1 MYISFFSSNR
11 MLWYFDYYS
20 WFFSVTD
27 RPPARIMDSVSS
39 ADNNNQTQNSTE
51 VCATLLL
58 LIFYWR
64 IVKIAELAFFLSFL
78 CYIWLF
84 WYFVKWRWHYTITQ
98 KAIKIQN
105 SEIDID
111 IPMQYSWW
119 IYKALQY
126 HSSVQY
132 L

>member
-11 MLWYFDYYS
+11 MPWYFDYYS

-64 IVKIAELAFFLSFL
+64 IVKITELAFFPFL
-78 CYIWLF
+78 CYIWLV
-84 WYFVKWRWHYTITQ
+84 WYFFKWRWNHTITQ
-98 KAIKIQN
+98 KTIEIQN

-126 HSSVQY
+126 HSSLQY